1 LHCNVYGGEKTK
13 KRKTR
18 ERERDVTARH
28 RDEQQL
34 EPASVKRGALF
45 LSHYISD
52 ELALCSGW
60 GFNEPPF

>member
-28 RDEQQL
+28 RDEQL